1 MQPSGRCLLLV
12 LFVLAWCHLPTRRIV
27 ASHYEQRSDVVRHR
41 PVPPVEAA
49 DGRALWA
56 HRRRAMPR
64 PWPRARGP
72 PRPRAQCADRPAMR
86 GPAPVPGPRNL
97 PVRPGACAL
106 APPRTPPAPATSS
119 HRTDGNVGHVRVPS
133 GPDSTWPER
142 RVTAFALTDRL
153 PRPGPACR
161 RYGPNG
167 REGSA
172 EVTTPARS
180 DAGLVP
186 GSREEPA
193 RRRGCEIGPAP
204 VIVCFDQVR
213 QP

>member
-1 MQPSGRCLLLV
+1 
-12 LFVLAWCHLPTRRIV
+12 
-27 ASHYEQRSDVVRHR
+27 
-41 PVPPVEAA
+41 
-49 DGRALWA
+49 
-56 HRRRAMPR
+56 MPCGHTGDE
-64 PWPRARGP
+64 PCRG
-72 PRPRAQCADRPAMR
+72 R
-86 GPAPVPGPRNL
+86 GPALVDHHGRVPN
-97 PVRPGACAL
+97 VRIVLRCGAL
-106 APPRTPPAPATSS
+106 HLSPAPATSS